1 MKAERLTAPTQALLK
16 LAGTRE
22 IRALER
28 KQGLLPTTIIAL
40 TGLASTK
47 TEQEAFASGANLFL
61 TKPVQ
66 LKKLKDV
73 LHFDD
78 DQNQPNQTNGGP
90 TKKRKVV
97 DAD

>member
-66 LKKLKDV
+66 LKKTEGRST
-73 LHFDD
+73 F
-78 DQNQPNQTNGGP
+78 
-90 TKKRKVV
+90 RR
-97 DAD
+97 

>member
-1 MKAERLTAPTQALLK
+1 
-16 LAGTRE
+16 
-22 IRALER
+22 LER

-47 TEQEAFASGANLFL
+47 TEQEAFASGVNLFL

-66 LKKLKDV
+66 LKKLKDI

-78 DQNQPNQTNGGP
+78 DQNHASQTNGGP

-97 DAD
+97 DAS

>member
-1 MKAERLTAPTQALLK
+1 MDVSMPVMDGLSA
-16 LAGTRE
+16 TRE

-28 KQGLLPTTIIAL
+28 KQGLPSTTIIAL

-47 TEQEAFASGANLFL
+47 TEQEASASGVNLFL

-66 LKKLKDV
+66 LKKLKDI
-73 LHFDD
+73 LHFDNN
-78 DQNQPNQTNGGP
+78 QNQASQTNARP
-90 TKKRKVV
+90 TKKRKAV